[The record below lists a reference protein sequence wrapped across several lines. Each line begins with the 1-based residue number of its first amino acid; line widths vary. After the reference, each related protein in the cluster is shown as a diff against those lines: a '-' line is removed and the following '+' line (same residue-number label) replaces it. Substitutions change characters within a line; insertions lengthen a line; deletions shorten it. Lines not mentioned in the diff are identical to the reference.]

1 MRHHRLSVIAPSLL
15 AVLALPML
23 VAEEAVTPAPV
34 PAQQQGTA
42 PTATPGA
49 ALSAERKQSADEKLV
64 QARAAFQSAHFIEA
78 RELVDE
84 AIRLNPENA
93 EAQALR
99 EDVLAVL
106 SVRANRLAM
115 AATWFRAM
123 QDVKTQ
129 ELAVRLQSLMES
141 GDRKMAAKD
150 YAGAELD
157 FDRVDIGL
165 RSFPYKF
172 DWGTLPQQV
181 EAKRADARAK
191 ARDAALDRQSQAR
204 NEAAVEADRQ
214 AALQEEA
221 LKNKVDELMRRA
233 RGSMARKDYKR
244 AEIDAWSAYE
254 LDRRRD
260 DARDLY
266 LKARQGGHEQFDNE
280 YRDQRLE
287 RLARVHEEIHKELIP
302 QNELVV
308 YPEDWHQR
316 SLRKAQELGSS
327 KEEPWMGDLRG
338 KLQQRITTNFVD
350 KDFSEV
356 VSWMREVSGISFVV
370 APDVT
375 VGMKNVT
382 LQVKDMRLEEA
393 IRWICTITQINWAID
408 KQAIYLSKTPIQGA
422 AVLKMYDVTDLV
434 SPIVDFAGKEPG
446 FAAMGQGANGGAG
459 GGAVALFAPA
469 AGGGEG
475 GTGGMDINKL
485 IDFVKRSIEP
495 ASWTLEGRT
504 IEPRTTTLFVNQAPE
519 VHRKLEDLL
528 RHMRQ
533 SQNLQVKMDVRLLD
547 VRKGFFEEIGVEFR
561 DPGAGTTAGATGS
574 GLIQGSTV
582 DGGQRIYTQQGSVA
596 PPNGYQRLNTHVAYL
611 GNLTQNLPANNYQSS
626 INAGATS
633 MQRGLWLDASYHPLG
648 FVGMDQVNAI
658 FMAMEEETDAQIIQQ
673 PELTVF
679 NGQRANCTFVKQYAY
694 IQSYDI
700 VTYAMDPRIA
710 VLLYGDVL
718 DVRPVVSSDRKY
730 ITLEMRPTSVDFLGS
745 YIENLTAPRR
755 MAGGGGNNNNIGG
768 NYMTTIS
775 NYQLELPNIELRS
788 LRSTVMLPDRGTL
801 VLGGYTKALRQRT
814 HTGVPFLS
822 HIPFLGRLFSKN
834 GVYDQNRRLFFML
847 SAEIY
852 DQQEREGQH

>member
-1 MRHHRLSVIAPSLL
+1 MRHHRSSVIVPSLL
-15 AVLALPML
+15 AVLALPVLM
-23 VAEEAVTPAPV
+23 AEDAAVPAP
-34 PAQQQGTA
+34 AA
-42 PTATPGA
+42 PTPEA
-49 ALSAERKQSADEKLV
+49 ALQAADAAGAERKTASDTKYV
-64 QARAAFQSAHFIEA
+64 QARAAFQSARFIEA

-84 AIRLNPENA
+84 AIRLNPANND
-93 EAQALR
+93 AQILR
-99 EDVLAVL
+99 DDVLAVL
-106 SVRANRLAM
+106 SVRSNRLAM

-129 ELAVRLQSLMES
+129 ELAVRLQGLMEN
-141 GDRKMAAKD
+141 GERKIAAKD
-150 YAGAELD
+150 FAGAELD

-172 DWGTLPQQV
+172 DWGELPKQV
-181 EAKRADARAK
+181 EAKRAMARAK
-191 ARDAALDRQSQAR
+191 SRDAALDRQAQAR
-204 NEAAVEADRQ
+204 DEASSEATRQ

-221 LKNKVDELMRRA
+221 LTSTVDELMRRA

-244 AEIDAWSAYE
+244 AEIDAWNAYE

-266 LKARQGGHEQFDNE
+266 LKARQGGHDQFDSE

-287 RLARVHEEIHKELIP
+287 RLARVHEEIHKSLIP

-316 SLRKAQELGSS
+316 SLRKAQELGAN
-327 KEEPWMGDLRG
+327 KEETWMGELRSR
-338 KLQQRITTNFVD
+338 LQQRVTCNFVD
-350 KDFSEV
+350 RDFTDV
-356 VSWMREVSGISFVV
+356 VQWLREQTGISFVI
-370 APDVT
+370 APDVIAGG
-375 VGMKNVT
+375 VKNVS

-393 IRWICTITQINWAID
+393 IKWICTITQINWALD
-408 KQAIYLSKTPIQGA
+408 KQAIYLSKTPIQGSV
-422 AVLKMYDVTDLV
+422 VLRMYDVTDLV
-434 SPIVDFAGKEPG
+434 SPIVDFPGKEPG
-446 FAAMGQGANGGAG
+446 FAALGQGAAGGA
-459 GGAVALFAPA
+459 GGAVALFAAP
-469 AGGGEG
+469 AGGEAA
-475 GTGGMDINKL
+475 TGGMDINKL
-485 IDFVKRSIEP
+485 IEFIKKSVDP
-495 ASWTLEGRT
+495 ASWKDGVD
-504 IEPRTTTLFVNQAPE
+504 IQARTTTLFVNQSPE
-519 VHRKLEDLL
+519 AHSNLTSLL
-528 RHMRQ
+528 THMRQ

-561 DPGAGTTAGATGS
+561 DPVAGTTAGQAGA
-574 GLIQGSTV
+574 GLINGATV
-582 DGGQRIYTQQGSVA
+582 DGGQRIYTQEGSVA
-596 PPNGYQRLNTHVAYL
+596 APNGYQRLNTHVAYL
-611 GNLTQNLPANNYQSS
+611 GNLTQTLPGNNYQSS
-626 INAGATS
+626 VNAGATAT
-633 MQRGLWLDASYHPLG
+633 QRGLWLDASYHPFG

-745 YIENLTAPRR
+745 YIENLVAPRR
-755 MAGGGGNNNNIGG
+755 LAGGGGGGGGG
-768 NYMTTIS
+768 NQNGGLVTIG